1 MDPYDHVKEV
11 GWTLIFD
18 DDVTDFSER
27 VLESYLRRVGWSQH
41 HMKQTSRYLY
51 KYMSY
56 YYVLSWN
63 KMAFYFH
70 C

>member
-18 DDVTDFSER
+18 DDVGDSAER

-41 HMKQTSRYLY
+41 HMKQTS
-51 KYMSY
+51 
-56 YYVLSWN
+56 
-63 KMAFYFH
+63 
-70 C
+70 